1 MVERLGDQSPEY
13 IADLTLEQRGL
24 SEKLAALGIN
34 PDLVRQIIIERGG
47 DIDEG
52 MKLAHFLI
60 YLARQVEKPHT
71 PPYQLALKP
80 TLHRIFLV
88 V

>member
-60 YLARQVEKPHT
+60 YLAQNKA
-71 PPYQLALKP
+71 YQRKLIKMILES
-80 TLHRIFLV
+80 
-88 V
+88 